1 MPAQIELW
9 PDGLE
14 PLFSPRSIHPVARLA
29 LLPRPED
36 SQPTWR
42 DEERSCRHHRRY
54 RRVGTSH
61 GGGVRVALPVR

>member
-1 MPAQIELW
+1 MPAQIVLW

-14 PLFSPRSIHPVARLA
+14 PHFPSRSIHPVARPA

-42 DEERSCRHHRRY
+42 DEERSCRHHRRH
-54 RRVGTSH
+54 RHVGTSH
-61 GGGVRVALPVR
+61 RGGVRVAIPVR